1 MTLDNARILITRPA
15 HQVDEFARLVEKYG
29 GIPVKFPVLEIK
41 PLDFEKSL
49 KEELKKSYRWIV
61 FTSVNGVRFSFKHVK
76 DRFTPEIKICAIGPA
91 TARAIEE
98 MGGRVDFVPDKYVSS
113 EIARLLPIKEGDR
126 VLLLRAK
133 IAPSD
138 LRKELIHKGAEVVEI
153 PVYDTVEKIYP
164 PEEVQEKIFPVPD
177 FITFTS
183 SSTFRAFIKNL
194 ENAGIEPQEIF
205 REGKIAVIGPVTAQA
220 VRSSGF
226 EPDVIAKEHTLEGL
240 LKAISAF
247 LKEVRV

>member
-1 MTLDNARILITRPA
+1 MTLNNARILITRPA
-15 HQVDEFARLVEKYG
+15 HQVDEFSRLIEKNG

-41 PLDFEKSL
+41 PLDFEESL
-49 KEELKKSYRWIV
+49 EEELKKPYRWIV
-61 FTSVNGVRFSFKHVK
+61 FTSANGVRFAFEYVK
-76 DRFTPEIKICAIGPA
+76 DAPETKICAIGPA

-113 EIARLLPIKEGDR
+113 EIARSLPIKEGDR

-133 IAPSD
+133 IAPPD

-194 ENAGIEPQEIF
+194 ENAGLGPQEIF
-205 REGKIAVIGPVTAQA
+205 RDGKIAVIGPITAQT

-226 EPDVIAKEHTLEGL
+226 EPDVIAKEHTSEGL
-240 LKAISAF
+240 LKAISVF